1 LVNFITHETVHVLEA
16 KGMGLGI
23 KEVCY
28 LGVNEG
34 EFGGWTLIE
43 TNVENKIDTNKME
56 LHANIVAYVVTWFVI
71 SLYAFGF
78 FIMVDKQSFTNQETL
93 NQNIA
98 FS

>member
-16 KGMGLGI
+16 KGMGIGI

-56 LHANIVAYVVTWFVI
+56 LHANTVAYFVTLIII
-71 SLYAFGF
+71 SLYVFGF
-78 FIMVDKQSFTNQETL
+78 LNMVDKQVT
-93 NQNIA
+93 
-98 FS
+98 